1 MKNYLNVTST
11 RLFMTEIYRPK
22 ADYLNI
28 GQISGVNLLEMQ
40 ALVWRCVCGETF
52 CMCVGRGGG
61 GGGWRMKGGGIKI
74 VSRARFVRK

>member
-52 CMCVGRGGG
+52 CMCVGERGGG
-61 GGGWRMKGGGIKI
+61 GGLADERGGHKNSFKGT
-74 VSRARFVRK
+74 VCT